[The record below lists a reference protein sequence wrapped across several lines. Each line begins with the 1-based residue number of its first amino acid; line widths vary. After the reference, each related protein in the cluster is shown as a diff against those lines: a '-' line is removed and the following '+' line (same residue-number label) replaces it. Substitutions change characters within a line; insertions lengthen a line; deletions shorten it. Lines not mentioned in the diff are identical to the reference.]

1 MPGMGNLVPGMG
13 NLAQNKRSF
22 PSINPCKLGPSGE
35 AKAAR
40 RYLEGPQRLCKAGVT
55 RRVPEHHEPVREAD
69 RVDDP
74 RAPPDARFG
83 RRPVGGGPGPAR
95 VSTCGCA
102 LIAVDDD

>member
-1 MPGMGNLVPGMG
+1 MSGMGNLVHGMG

-74 RAPPDARFG
+74 RAPPTRG
-83 RRPVGGGPGPAR
+83 LVGGQSETAPAPR
-95 VSTCGCA
+95 A
-102 LIAVDDD
+102 LVPAAVH

>member
-1 MPGMGNLVPGMG
+1 MSGMGNLVPGMG

-35 AKAAR
+35 AKATR

-74 RAPPDARFG
+74 RAPRRAVWSAASR
-83 RRPVGGGPGPAR
+83 RRPRLRAR
-95 VSTCGCA
+95 
-102 LIAVDDD
+102 